1 METQKIVNLLD
12 SPENE
17 YSKFAA
23 KNGTLLTVN
32 QRVVVRITIQ

>member
-17 YSKFAA
+17 YSKL
-23 KNGTLLTVN
+23 KQIIVPYC
-32 QRVVVRITIQ
+32 Q